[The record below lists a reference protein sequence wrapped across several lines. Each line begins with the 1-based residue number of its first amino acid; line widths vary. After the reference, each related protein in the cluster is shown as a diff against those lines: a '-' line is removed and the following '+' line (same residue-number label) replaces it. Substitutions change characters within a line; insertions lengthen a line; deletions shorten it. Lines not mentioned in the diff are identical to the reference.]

1 MRENGTQAE
10 QRAIIPARQRLAI
23 NVGEVL
29 PDTEFG
35 VRIVSEQPIV
45 AERTMRF
52 GVDGRGMH
60 KSSGIA
66 QLSRVWYFAE
76 GSTQVP
82 FNMRIMLLNPNRQST
97 VAEVTYLTP
106 DGTTATRR
114 YAIPGTTRLEVN
126 VNEFV
131 PELGIATV
139 VESDRPLVAE
149 RALYFTPVGVET
161 GEDLDLPLT
170 LSPENPPLAGTVSTG
185 ARNPAYSWRFADA
198 TTQNT
203 NYYLLVSNPN
213 EVQARVTIELLLN
226 DGSRETRSVVMPKQS
241 RYTLPVH
248 ELYAG
253 QEGISAIVRATQ
265 PIVAERSIFPDEG
278 PGASGG
284 TSLLG
289 VPGP

>member
-1 MRENGTQAE
+1 
-10 QRAIIPARQRLAI
+10 
-23 NVGEVL
+23 
-29 PDTEFG
+29 
-35 VRIVSEQPIV
+35 
-45 AERTMRF
+45 
-52 GVDGRGMH
+52 
-60 KSSGIA
+60 
-66 QLSRVWYFAE
+66 VWYFAE

-97 VAEVTYLTP
+97 VAEVTYQTP

-139 VESDRPLVAE
+139 VEADRPVVAE
-149 RALYFTPVGVET
+149 RALYFTPVGVAT
-161 GEDLDLPLT
+161 GEDPETPLT
-170 LSPENPPLAGTVSTG
+170 LSPENPPLAGTVSAG
-185 ARNPAYSWRFADA
+185 AHNPAYSWRFADA

-213 EVQARVTIELLLN
+213 EVQARVTIELLLD
-226 DGSRETRSVVMPKQS
+226 DGSRETRSLVMAKQS
-241 RYTLPVH
+241 RYTLAVH
-248 ELYAG
+248 DLYEG

-265 PIVAERSIFPDEG
+265 PIVAERSIFPDAG